1 MIANSRDPP
10 LKTERRAAKKGSVL
24 VVDDEEIMREV
35 LETLLTAEGYRV
47 DLGKTGEEGLEAYG
61 RRAYDAVLLD
71 VSMPGIGG
79 LRALEEFL
87 KMDAE
92 AVIVMITAYA
102 TFDTAIAA
110 WERGA
115 FGCIRKPFQNEQITA
130 TVSAGIKRRRKD
142 EERRTLRRAMSR
154 EVDRGAIIGRSDIM
168 QEVFRLVE
176 QVAPA
181 RSTILITGE
190 SGTGKELIA
199 KAIHESSPRANRP
212 FVTVNSSNIPTELL
226 ESELFGHTRGAFTGA
241 IAAKKGLFEVAD
253 GGSIFLDEI
262 GDIPPET
269 QVRLLRV
276 IQEREFTALGD
287 TTPRRVDV
295 RIIAA
300 TNIELKEAVRQGTF
314 REDLYYRLSV
324 VPIELP
330 PLRDRREDV
339 LPLAQHFILKYNE
352 ENSRHVSEQIAPE
365 VLSLLETYSWPGNVR
380 ELENAVERA
389 VVIAPGDEITRECL
403 RPEIADPESVTIS
416 SHEGASMAAVQN
428 IGRGVNFY
436 DEVRRFE
443 IDLIRRALEQTGGR
457 PTRAGRLLGMNPTTL
472 NSKIKTYNINLRP

>member
-1 MIANSRDPP
+1 M
-10 LKTERRAAKKGSVL
+10 AKKGSVL
-24 VVDDEEIMREV
+24 VVDDEEIMRDV
-35 LETLLTAEGYRV
+35 LETLLSADGYRV
-47 DLGKTGEEGLEAYG
+47 DLAKTGEEGLEAYG
-61 RRAYDAVLLD
+61 RRAYDVVLLD

-87 KMDAE
+87 KMDPE
-92 AVIVMITAYA
+92 AAIVMITAYA

-130 TVSAGIKRRRKD
+130 TVAAGIKKRRKE
-142 EERRTLRRAMSR
+142 EERRTLRRAMSKA
-154 EVDRGAIIGRSDIM
+154 VDRGEIVGRSDVM

-176 QVAPA
+176 QVAQA
-181 RSTILITGE
+181 RSTVLITGE

-199 KAIHESSPRANRP
+199 KAIHEASPRATKP
-212 FVTVNSSNIPTELL
+212 FVTVNSSNIPSELL

-241 IAAKKGLFEVAD
+241 VAAKKGLFEVAD

-276 IQEREFTALGD
+276 IQEREFTPLGD
-287 TTPRRVDV
+287 TSPRRVDV

-300 TNIELKEAVRQGTF
+300 TNIDLREAVRQGTF
-314 REDLYYRLSV
+314 REDLYYRLAV

-339 LPLAQHFILKYNE
+339 LPLAQHFIDKYNE
-352 ENSRHVSEQIAPE
+352 ENGRNVSEQIAPD
-365 VLSLLETYSWPGNVR
+365 VLALLEAYSWPGNVR
-380 ELENAVERA
+380 ELENAIERA

-403 RPEIADPESVTIS
+403 RPEIADPQAVIASAQEGSSV
-416 SHEGASMAAVQN
+416 AAVQD

-443 IDLIRRALEQTGGR
+443 IDLIRRALEQTGGHQS
-457 PTRAGRLLGMNPTTL
+457 RAARLLGMNATTL